1 MAEIQSNEG
10 GGKKKK
16 GGSKQKKLSVHI
28 DFTPMVDMNMLL
40 ITFFMLCTSLSK
52 PQTMEISMP
61 SNDKKLTTDDQPPVK
76 ASKAI
81 TLVLAGGD
89 SIFYYNGL
97 PDYKD
102 YNSLKLSSYNAD
114 GIRSFLLSRNKEAS
128 VQIQELKKQR
138 QELKISQ
145 DTLQTR
151 ISRIKG
157 GKNTPVVI
165 IKATDNATYKNL
177 IDALD
182 EMQICNIGL
191 YVIDKITPTELF
203 LMKNYRSKGA
213 FSNNA
218 GK

>member
-1 MAEIQSNEG
+1 MAELQTNEG
-10 GGKKKK
+10 GGKKKG
-16 GGSKQKKLSVHI
+16 GGSKQKKMSVHV

-61 SNDKKLTTDDQPPVK
+61 SNDRNLTKDDQPPVK

-89 SIFYYNGL
+89 SLFYYNGL

-151 ISRIKG
+151 ISRI
-157 GKNTPVVI
+157 
-165 IKATDNATYKNL
+165 
-177 IDALD
+177 
-182 EMQICNIGL
+182 
-191 YVIDKITPTELF
+191 
-203 LMKNYRSKGA
+203 
-213 FSNNA
+213 
-218 GK
+218 